1 MKNTPIKSKS
11 SLLAFSTKS
20 YPTFGRQKK
29 EFEDTN
35 PLKSV
40 LESPY
45 FWWYMFA
52 KLNEDYKRTC
62 KANGR
67 GKHAKL
73 YKDFGNI
80 HTTNFKDW
88 WQQHVE
94 LFAEPKPTYRMQIAN
109 SLSELAPFNSEE
121 VINLVVPLNRSQR
134 SLKKAFSYLVLKK
147 VERGQRGVSVEASN
161 AKYKLSGKWHIEA
174 LKVAYKIY
182 TIKQQSLQSGKKKT
196 WADIA
201 IEVKLPMSFSLTKES
216 EKINSDVKRTLTILA
231 KRHYDRAEQFIA
243 SAISSSFPYKK

>member
-1 MKNTPIKSKS
+1 MKNTQTKNKSG
-11 SLLAFSTKS
+11 LLAFSTKS

-29 EFEDTN
+29 EFEDAN
-35 PLKSV
+35 PPNSV

-45 FWWYMFA
+45 YWWYMFA
-52 KLNEDYKRTC
+52 KLSEDYKKTC

-73 YKDFGNI
+73 YKDFGDI
-80 HTTNFKDW
+80 HNTNFKVW

-94 LFAEPKPTYRMQIAN
+94 LFAEPKPKYIMLIAN
-109 SLSELAPFNSEE
+109 SVADLAPFNSEE

-134 SLKKAFSYLVLKK
+134 SLKKAFSYLVLRK
-147 VERGQRGVSVEASN
+147 VESGQRGVSVEASN

-174 LKVAYKIY
+174 LKAAYKIY
-182 TIKQQSLQSGKKKT
+182 TIKQQSLLSAKKKT

-201 IEVKLPMSFSLTKES
+201 IESKLPMSFSLTKES
-216 EKINSDVKRTLTILA
+216 EKINSDVRRTLTILA

-243 SAISSSFPYKK
+243 SAVSNSFPYLN